1 MSLQSLRVRNFKAV
15 VDSKTVKL
23 GPLTAFIGNNGAGK
37 SSLIEALATYQAIV
51 RDGLD
56 MAMQRWL
63 GIEHV
68 RHKGQEAKERSGKV
82 VNPIAWELALGD
94 SPRKV
99 RRLSMTVNNDPAANR
114 MFIASERFTLPIGI
128 WCDRDSTNQTVPYDS
143 GRSLLALR
151 LEAETLETRDEVLAW
166 QFLTLSPER
175 MGMPVP
181 QQRTQGAVRLA
192 SDGSNVADFLLD
204 LRRQD
209 VNAFNGIVETMA
221 FVLPYA
227 KDIQPTLSSSEIE
240 RKAWL
245 QLSEDTFK
253 VPGWLLST
261 GTLRML
267 ALLALLR
274 HPTPPPLIVVE
285 EIENGLDPRS
295 IHLIVEEIRSAVLSG
310 VTQVIVTTHS
320 PYLLDLL
327 TLDHLVVVER
337 DAEGHPHF
345 IRPAD
350 HENLQAWAQEFAPGR
365 LYTMGNLSG
374 LLRKPRGNKG
384 LFEGRYTM
392 GKRTGPLS

>member
-1 MSLQSLRVRNFKAV
+1 MSLQSLRIRNFKAV

-23 GPLTAFIGNNGAGK
+23 GALTAFIGNNGAGK
-37 SSLIEALATYQAIV
+37 SSLIEALETYQAIV

-56 MAMQRWL
+56 LAMQRWL

-68 RHKGQEAKERSGKV
+68 RHKAQEAKERMGQL
-82 VNPIAWELALGD
+82 VNPISFELALGE

-99 RRLSMTVNNDPAANR
+99 RRLAMTVNNDPAANH
-114 MFIASERFTLPIGI
+114 MLIASERMTRLDGTWTERSPGGALQ
-128 WCDRDSTNQTVPYDS
+128 SYGP
-143 GRSLLALR
+143 GRSMLPYALDEDLVR
-151 LEAETLETRDEVLAW
+151 AADEVLAW

-175 MGMPVP
+175 MGLPVP
-181 QQRTQGAVRLA
+181 QQRTKGAVRLA
-192 SDGSNVADFLLD
+192 NDGSNVADFLLD

-209 VNAFNGIVETMA
+209 ANAFNGIVETMA

-227 KDIQPTLSSSEIE
+227 KDIQPTLTSSEIE

-274 HPTPPPLIVVE
+274 HPSPPPLIVVE

-295 IHLIVEEIRSAVLSG
+295 IHLIVEEIRSAVLAG
-310 VTQVIVTTHS
+310 VTQVVVTTHS

-327 TLDHLVVVER
+327 TLEHLVVVER
-337 DAEGHPHF
+337 DGEGHPRF

-350 HENLQAWAQEFAPGR
+350 HKNLQAWAQEFAPGK
-365 LYTMGNLSG
+365 LYTMGNLTG
-374 LLRKPRGNKG
+374 LQP
-384 LFEGRYTM
+384 
-392 GKRTGPLS
+392 

>member
-1 MSLQSLRVRNFKAV
+1 MSLQSLRIRNFKAV

-23 GPLTAFIGNNGAGK
+23 GALTAFIGNNGAGK
-37 SSLIEALATYQAIV
+37 SSLIEALETYQAIV

-56 MAMQRWL
+56 LAMQRWL

-68 RHKGQEAKERSGKV
+68 RHKAQEAKERMGQL
-82 VNPIAWELALGD
+82 VNPISFELALGE

-99 RRLSMTVNNDPAANR
+99 RRLSMTVNNDPAANH
-114 MFIASERFTLPIGI
+114 MLIASERMTRLDGTWTERSPGGALQ
-128 WCDRDSTNQTVPYDS
+128 SYGP
-143 GRSLLALR
+143 GRSMLPYALDEDLVR
-151 LEAETLETRDEVLAW
+151 AADEVLAW

-175 MGMPVP
+175 MGLPAP
-181 QQRTQGAVRLA
+181 QQRTKGAVRLA
-192 SDGSNVADFLLD
+192 NDGSNVADFLLD

-209 VNAFNGIVETMA
+209 ANAFNGIVETMA

-227 KDIQPTLSSSEIE
+227 KDIQPTLTSSEIE

-274 HPTPPPLIVVE
+274 HPSPPPLIVVE

-295 IHLIVEEIRSAVLSG
+295 IHLIVEEIRSAVLAG
-310 VTQVIVTTHS
+310 VTQVVVTTHS

-327 TLDHLVVVER
+327 TLEHLVVVER
-337 DAEGHPHF
+337 DGEGHPRF

-350 HENLQAWAQEFAPGR
+350 HKNLQAWAQEFAPGK
-365 LYTMGNLSG
+365 LYTMGNLTG
-374 LLRKPRGNKG
+374 LQP
-384 LFEGRYTM
+384 
-392 GKRTGPLS
+392 

>member
-15 VDSKTVKL
+15 VNSKTVKL

-37 SSLIEALATYQAIV
+37 SSLIEALETYQAIV

-56 MAMQRWL
+56 LAMQRWL

-68 RHKGQEAKERSGKV
+68 RHKGQEAKERMGQA

-114 MFIASERFTLPIGI
+114 MFIASERFTLPAGI
-128 WCDRDSTNQTVPYDS
+128 WCDRDSTNRTVPYDS

-151 LEAETLETRDEVLAW
+151 LEAEILETRDEVLAW
-166 QFLTLSPER
+166 QFLTLSPEH
-175 MGMPVP
+175 MGLPVS
-181 QQRTQGAVRLA
+181 QQRTKGHVRLA

-227 KDIQPTLSSSEIE
+227 KDIQPTLTSSEIE

-274 HPTPPPLIVVE
+274 HPKPPPLIVVE

-327 TLDHLVVVER
+327 TLEHLVVVER
-337 DAEGHPHF
+337 DAKGHPHF
-345 IRPAD
+345 TRPAD
-350 HENLQAWAQEFAPGR
+350 HAHLRNWAQEFAPGK
-365 LYTMGNLSG
+365 LYTMGNLTG
-374 LLRKPRGNKG
+374 LAP
-384 LFEGRYTM
+384 
-392 GKRTGPLS
+392 

>member
-1 MSLQSLRVRNFKAV
+1 MSLQSLRIRNFKAV

-37 SSLIEALATYQAIV
+37 SSLIEALETYQAIV

-56 MAMQRWL
+56 IAMQRWL

-68 RHKGQEAKERSGKV
+68 RHKAQEAKERLGQL
-82 VNPIAWELALGD
+82 VNPISFEFALGE

-99 RRLSMTVNNDPAANR
+99 RRLAMTVNNDPAANR
-114 MFIASERFTLPIGI
+114 MAITSEQVTDLAGDFTERTLLDTLPPHGA
-128 WCDRDSTNQTVPYDS
+128 
-143 GRSLLALR
+143 GRSIL
-151 LEAETLETRDEVLAW
+151 TLPVDLGMTMVANEVLAW

-175 MGMPVP
+175 MGLPVP

-227 KDIQPTLSSSEIE
+227 KDIQPTLTSSEIE

-245 QLSEDTFK
+245 QLSEDSFK

-274 HPTPPPLIVVE
+274 HPHPPPLIVVE

-295 IHLIVEEIRSAVLSG
+295 IHLIVEEIRNAVLSG
-310 VTQVIVTTHS
+310 ATQVIITTHS

-327 TLDHLVVVER
+327 TLKHLVVVER
-337 DAEGHPHF
+337 DAQGHPRF
-345 IRPAD
+345 TRPAGHD
-350 HENLQAWAQEFAPGR
+350 KLRTWAQEFAPGK
-365 LYTMGNLSG
+365 LYTMGNLNG
-374 LLRKPRGNKG
+374 L
-384 LFEGRYTM
+384 M
-392 GKRTGPLS
+392 S

>member
-1 MSLQSLRVRNFKAV
+1 MSLQSLRIRNFKAV
-15 VDSKTVKL
+15 VDSKSIKL

-37 SSLIEALATYQAIV
+37 SSLIEALETYQAIV

-56 MAMQRWL
+56 LAMQRWL

-68 RHKGQEAKERSGKV
+68 RNKSQEAKERMGQL
-82 VNPIAWELALGD
+82 VNPISFELALGE

-99 RRLSMTVNNDPAANR
+99 RRLAMTVNNDPAANH
-114 MFIASERFTLPIGI
+114 MLIASERMTRLDGTWTERSPGGALQ
-128 WCDRDSTNQTVPYDS
+128 SYGP
-143 GRSLLALR
+143 GRSMLPYALDEDLVR
-151 LEAETLETRDEVLAW
+151 AADEVLAW

-175 MGMPVP
+175 MGLPVP
-181 QQRTQGAVRLA
+181 QQRTKGAVRLA

-204 LRRQD
+204 LRRLD
-209 VNAFNGIVETMA
+209 ANAFNGIVETMA

-227 KDIQPTLSSSEIE
+227 KDIQPTLTSSDIE

-274 HPTPPPLIVVE
+274 HPSPPPLIVVE

-327 TLDHLVVVER
+327 TLEHLVVVER
-337 DAEGHPHF
+337 DGEGHPRF

-350 HENLQAWAQEFAPGR
+350 HKNLQAWAQEFAPGK
-365 LYTMGNLSG
+365 LYTMGNLTG
-374 LLRKPRGNKG
+374 LQP
-384 LFEGRYTM
+384 
-392 GKRTGPLS
+392 

>member
-1 MSLQSLRVRNFKAV
+1 MKLQSLRIRNFKAV

-37 SSLIEALATYQAIV
+37 SSLIEALETYQSIV

-56 MAMQRWL
+56 VAMQRWL

-68 RHKGQEAKERSGKV
+68 RHKGQEAKERLGQA
-82 VNPIAWELALGD
+82 VNPISFELALGD

-99 RRLSMTVNNDPAANR
+99 QRLALTVNNDPAANR
-114 MFIASERFTLPIGI
+114 MFIVDERVTGSDGMGWARDQLAGEGAHSE
-128 WCDRDSTNQTVPYDS
+128 
-143 GRSLLALR
+143 GRSMLTMPRKAF
-151 LEAETLETRDEVLAW
+151 ATVASDVLAW
-166 QFLTLSPER
+166 QFLTMSPER
-175 MGMPVP
+175 MGLPVP
-181 QQRTQGAVRLA
+181 QQRTKGDVRLA
-192 SDGSNVADFLLD
+192 NDGSNVADFLLD

-209 VNAFNGIVETMA
+209 PKAFDGIVETMA
-221 FVLPYA
+221 YVLPYA
-227 KDIQPTLSSSEIE
+227 RDIQPTLSSSEIE

-274 HPTPPPLIVVE
+274 HPKPPPLIVVE

-295 IHLIVEEIRSAVLSG
+295 IHLIVGEIRSAVLSG
-310 VTQVIVTTHS
+310 ITQVIVTTHS

-327 TLDHLVVVER
+327 TLAHLVVVER
-337 DAEGHPHF
+337 DAQGHPRF
-345 IRPAD
+345 SRPAD
-350 HENLQAWAQEFAPGR
+350 HDNLQRWAQEFAPGK
-365 LYTMGNLSG
+365 LYTMGNLTG
-374 LLRKPRGNKG
+374 LA
-384 LFEGRYTM
+384 T
-392 GKRTGPLS
+392 

>member
-1 MSLQSLRVRNFKAV
+1 MSLQSLRIRNFKAV

-37 SSLIEALATYQAIV
+37 SSLIEALETYQAIV

-56 MAMQRWL
+56 LAMQRWL

-68 RHKGQEAKERSGKV
+68 RHKAQEAKERMGQL
-82 VNPIAWELALGD
+82 VNPISFELALGE

-99 RRLSMTVNNDPAANR
+99 RRLAMTVNNDPAANH
-114 MFIASERFTLPIGI
+114 MLIASERMTRLDGTWTERSPGGALQ
-128 WCDRDSTNQTVPYDS
+128 SYGP
-143 GRSLLALR
+143 GRSMLPYALDEDLVR
-151 LEAETLETRDEVLAW
+151 AADEVLAW

-175 MGMPVP
+175 MGLPVP
-181 QQRTQGAVRLA
+181 QQRTKGAVRLA

-209 VNAFNGIVETMA
+209 ANAFNGIVETMA

-227 KDIQPTLSSSEIE
+227 KDIQPTLTSSEIE

-274 HPTPPPLIVVE
+274 HPSPPPLIVVE

-295 IHLIVEEIRSAVLSG
+295 IHLIVEEIRSAVLAG
-310 VTQVIVTTHS
+310 VTQVVVTTHS

-327 TLDHLVVVER
+327 TLEHLVVVER
-337 DAEGHPHF
+337 DGEGHPRF

-350 HENLQAWAQEFAPGR
+350 HKNLQAWAQEFAPGK
-365 LYTMGNLSG
+365 LYTMGNLTG
-374 LLRKPRGNKG
+374 LQP
-384 LFEGRYTM
+384 
-392 GKRTGPLS
+392 